1 MNILSPQLWTFFSKE
16 RLKVCVPKLDG
27 GAQYLIR
34 HAALSM
40 FTICMKISFEDFWR
54 ENARK

>member
-1 MNILSPQLWTFFSKE
+1 MDFFGKE
-16 RLKVCVPKLDG
+16 RLKVRVPKLDG